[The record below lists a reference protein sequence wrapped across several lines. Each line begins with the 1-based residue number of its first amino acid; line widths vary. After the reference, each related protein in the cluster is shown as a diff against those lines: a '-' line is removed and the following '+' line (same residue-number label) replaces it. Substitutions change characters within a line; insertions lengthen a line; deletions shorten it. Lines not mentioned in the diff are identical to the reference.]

1 MKKVT
6 VLLGVLALLSGGF
19 VMAQPGPGPV
29 YPPAPWGAPRGY
41 GPQVPPAPPAFAP
54 VQAEVVKV
62 DGTLSLING
71 RIGLKSGGKTYY
83 VPMLGKYAGFI
94 EGLKEGAYVKLE
106 GYAFPYPWAPE
117 YYTLRVT
124 KLTVGGKDYDFSQL
138 AYGYGRRGGMMG
150 RRW

>member
-1 MKKVT
+1 MKKMS
-6 VLLGVLALLSGGF
+6 VLLIMALVVGGLA
-19 VMAQPGPGPV
+19 VAQPGPG
-29 YPPAPWGAPRGY
+29 AW
-41 GPQVPPAPPAFAP
+41 GPQNRPLPPAFAQP
-54 VQAEVVKV
+54 QGELVKV

-83 VPMLGKYAGFI
+83 VPMLGRYAGFI

-106 GYAFPYPWAPE
+106 GYEFPYPIAPE
-117 YYTLRVT
+117 YSMLRVT

-138 AYGYGRRGGMMG
+138 AYGYGHHGGMMG